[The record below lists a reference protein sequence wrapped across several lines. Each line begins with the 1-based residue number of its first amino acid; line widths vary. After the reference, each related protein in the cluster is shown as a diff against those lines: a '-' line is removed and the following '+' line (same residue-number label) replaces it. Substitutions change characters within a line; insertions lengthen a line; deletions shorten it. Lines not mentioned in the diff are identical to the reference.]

1 LLDEEKSPQILG
13 GCMVGSK
20 PDDIA
25 REFREIANLR
35 PRVQKPVRHFSISF
49 APEDGNV
56 DDLVKETIAY
66 RVLEGL
72 GYKDC
77 QFMAIGHRR
86 DQAGHDEVHNHDHIH
101 IVANAVTLDGEHV
114 DGSFDR
120 FKIQEVLREVETEFG
135 LERIKSSWEV
145 KNEKIQAESIDRNSG
160 IAALIANSLKDRPSS
175 LEAWLERLSA
185 DGIDVR
191 FNLSRV
197 DKRYPD
203 RERQIKGITFIKDG
217 EAYKGSS
224 IGAAWSKSTHG
235 KKDST
240 IGNGILLVSEIISVT
255 ASDIP
260 QMEAANRASEKHP
273 AKLNELDRIM
283 FNRAVEMALLKL
295 NGNVRFKNGR
305 ADIRKTETLK
315 VHRMRPDKIMFEAKE
330 VNGKWEP
337 VGFPQIEK
345 QDVQLLERMNSANG
359 MEFAAVEQGDKRN
372 LKTNLQEPIF
382 TVETEYGQDDDDF
395 SPKNESLIDRLQAAI
410 EWAAEE
416 ATYTV
421 LEFVGYLTQRDVKA
435 TIVSKS
441 GEFDISYQLEGVKF
455 EGTQLTDASLSLLKS
470 ARDLTFDRL
479 NDLDRINEIKVD
491 SDIED
496 FAPPMWAEIE
506 EEGRAA
512 DQAAAETLIQPS
524 LTEQPEI
531 QCEINNKLDERVIE
545 QLWKNQEEEILNTKE
560 RKQPQQLLN
569 SENIIVTRRTLNN
582 LERLYNSKDYQ
593 RGKDKDAIQSRLR
606 AIQVAKVEHLTLL
619 RIDNPNLKPLEANEL
634 KALVLMKAEDI
645 NNINNAD
652 RLRVVQDKEEKE
664 LELKRERAR
673 GLGRSL

>member
-1 LLDEEKSPQILG
+1 MAIGKITRGNGFYGLMKYLLDEEKSPQIIG

-49 APEDGNV
+49 APGDGNV

-145 KNEKIQAESIDRNSG
+145 KNEKIQVESIDRNSG
-160 IAALIANSLKDRPSS
+160 IVLLIANSLKDRPS
-175 LEAWLERLSA
+175 LEVWLERLSA
-185 DGIDVR
+185 DDIDVR

-197 DKRYPD
+197 DKQYPD

-217 EAYKGSS
+217 KAYKGSS
-224 IGAAWSKSTHG
+224 IGAAWSKSTHE

-240 IGNGILLVSEIISVT
+240 IGNGILVVSEIISVT

-283 FNRAVEMALLKL
+283 FDRAVEMALMKL

-305 ADIRKTETLK
+305 ADITRNETLK
-315 VHRMRPDKIMFEAKE
+315 VRRMRPDKIMFEAKE
-330 VNGKWEP
+330 VDGRWEP

-345 QDVQLLERMNSANG
+345 QDVQLLERMNSVKG
-359 MEFAAVEQGDKRN
+359 MEFAATLLGDKRKP
-372 LKTNLQEPIF
+372 KTNLQEPTP
-382 TVETEYGQDDDDF
+382 TVETEHGQNDDDF
-395 SPKNESLIDRLQAAI
+395 PPKSESLIDRLQAAI

-479 NDLDRINEIKVD
+479 NDSDKINGIKVD
-491 SDIED
+491 SAIEN
-496 FAPPMWAEIE
+496 FTPPTWAEIKE
-506 EEGRAA
+506 EERAA
-512 DQAAAETLIQPS
+512 DQAAAETLVQPK
-524 LTEQPEI
+524 EI
-531 QCEINNKLDERVIE
+531 
-545 QLWKNQEEEILNTKE
+545 
-560 RKQPQQLLN
+560 LN

-593 RGKDKDAIQSRLR
+593 RGKDKDVIQSRLG
-606 AIQVAKVEHLTLL
+606 AIQVAKVEHITLL
-619 RIDNPNLKPLEANEL
+619 RIDNPNLKSPDTNEL
-634 KALVLMKAEDI
+634 KASVLMQAEDI

-652 RLRVVQDKEEKE
+652 RLRVVQDKKEKE
-664 LELKRERAR
+664 LELKRERTR
-673 GLGRSL
+673 GRAF